1 MASFVTLFFFS
12 LGCGHYLQFISS
24 FATTGYVWTPTIEST
39 NDIYCLRFRYSMVSS
54 LNQSMG
60 NLSVYKYFLKN
71 PRFTSQPLFQQL
83 GVSENLWTAAK
94 VKVPTYSSERFVVS
108 NLKKVISVKNFPE
121 ICEVEC
127 TGNSIS
133 QIKSGAWISRCSF
146 CQSFESIFNDWGF
159 IRCRV

>member
-1 MASFVTLFFFS
+1 
-12 LGCGHYLQFISS
+12 
-24 FATTGYVWTPTIEST
+24 
-39 NDIYCLRFRYSMVSS
+39 MVSS

-83 GVSENLWTAAK
+83 GVSDNLWTAAK

-108 NLKKVISVKNFPE
+108 NLKKVVSVKNFPE

-127 TGNSIS
+127 TDNSIS